1 MELLTLHLE
10 SLTFSFLT
18 FLINLLLL
26 LSVGGA
32 KYFIGLMK
40 NLFYLFQ
47 FNACL
52 IRTSCNEF
60 LTTKVMT
67 VSISIII
74 MVCRIQNSI
83 HNLL

>member
-1 MELLTLHLE
+1 MELLTLYLE
-10 SLTFSFLT
+10 SLTFSLPP

-67 VSISIII
+67 VIIIII
-74 MVCRIQNSI
+74 MVYRIQNFI